1 VSGTGAKK
9 LKSQMLVKW
18 VFYKFN

>member
-1 VSGTGAKK
+1 
-9 LKSQMLVKW
+9 MLVKW